1 MVKVE
6 LSQQALNDL
15 LRLKRYILAN
25 GGYQTT
31 VNTLADALEEAW
43 VLLQENPQIG
53 REYEYNSLYRELV
66 IAVSKKR
73 TCIALHRY
81 YPLEN
86 LVVIV
91 AIKDGREENYQIY
104 Q

>member
-1 MVKVE
+1 M
-6 LSQQALNDL
+6 
-15 LRLKRYILAN
+15 RLKHYILAN

-31 VNTLADALEEAW
+31 VNTLANAVEQACG
-43 VLLQENPQIG
+43 LLQQNPQIG
-53 REYEYNSLYRELV
+53 REYEYNHLYRELV
-66 IAVSKKR
+66 IAVGKNR
-73 TCIALHRY
+73 TCVALHRY
-81 YPLEN
+81 YPSEN